1 MNQTRADTRVALL
14 QALGLHVALF
24 AVMFAGLQWTRSN
37 VAEAAHGEVIE
48 ADLVD
53 VSDLSAAMQR
63 ALQRDPQPLPQP
75 IAEPE
80 PEPLPEP
87 VVEPV
92 AEIPPEPTFET
103 ELELNEPIPVPRDP
117 SRPRLRLTPTA
128 TDAEFSTVFEQAGG
142 RGEEP
147 GGEGWTW
154 KDLLSSI
161 DDTEGAEPELVHAPL
176 EEALAAE
183 IGAMGIDPSALLPR
197 GRLHEIAVILH
208 AQDAAITGC
217 PACRRPSR
225 SESRGRADRI
235 WRMRPAPPCG
245 WRLPACRPRG
255 ART

>member
-87 VVEPV
+87 VVEPLQ
-92 AEIPPEPTFET
+92 EELPPPEPA
-103 ELELNEPIPVPRDP
+103 PVTTIAW
-117 SRPRLRLTPTA
+117 RLSHVL
-128 TDAEFSTVFEQAGG
+128 VGVLGG
-142 RGEEP
+142 RH
-147 GGEGWTW
+147 
-154 KDLLSSI
+154 DLGDHLR
-161 DDTEGAEPELVHAPL
+161 DGRGL
-176 EEALAAE
+176 EEALGLVFAAF
-183 IGAMGIDPSALLPR
+183 IGHQVPLHVGVDPA
-197 GRLHEIAVILH
+197 GVH
-208 AQDAAITGC
+208 
-217 PACRRPSR
+217 RRHPQ
-225 SESRGRADRI
+225 
-235 WRMRPAPPCG
+235 
-245 WRLPACRPRG
+245 
-255 ART
+255 